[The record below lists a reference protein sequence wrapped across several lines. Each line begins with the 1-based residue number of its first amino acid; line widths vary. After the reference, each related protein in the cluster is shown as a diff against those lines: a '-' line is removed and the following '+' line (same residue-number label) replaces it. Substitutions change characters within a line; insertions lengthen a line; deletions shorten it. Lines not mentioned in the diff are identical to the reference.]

1 MVCLCFRGL
10 YVTTVT
16 DIEVIVH
23 SEMGIIGKCRLEWE
37 GGGFSSRGGGQVRDW
52 NMADRG
58 VNN

>member
-1 MVCLCFRGL
+1 MVCLCFRGF

-23 SEMGIIGKCRLEWE
+23 SKMDIIGKCRLEWE
-37 GGGFSSRGGGQVRDW
+37 GEFFFQGWGRVRDC
-52 NMADRG
+52 NMADQG